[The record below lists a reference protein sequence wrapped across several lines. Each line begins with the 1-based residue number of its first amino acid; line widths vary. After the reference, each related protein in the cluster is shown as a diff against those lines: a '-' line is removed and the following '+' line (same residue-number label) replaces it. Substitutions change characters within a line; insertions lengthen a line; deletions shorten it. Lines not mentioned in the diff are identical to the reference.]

1 MAQMQLF
8 HSTNFKTFLYCEIW
22 GFWFSICLH
31 LKFGDAAV
39 QEEIAYI
46 WSKNCVKMPDFIGYL
61 FSKNS
66 ELITLSEELSRKLRI
81 VAKIVLNFVDNL
93 WAMLW
98 ILATSFSISPILC
111 SVSRKIRRRT
121 MEAEE
126 KLALNKFVIRS

>member
-1 MAQMQLF
+1 MSKMQLF
-8 HSTNFKTFLYCEIW
+8 HLTKFKTFIYCEIW
-22 GFWFSICLH
+22 GFWFSFCLH
-31 LKFGDAAV
+31 LKFGDSAV

-98 ILATSFSISPILC
+98 ILATSFS
-111 SVSRKIRRRT
+111 VSRQNCSSPARPCGNFPT
-121 MEAEE
+121 DQ
-126 KLALNKFVIRS
+126 KLFNIMVSEN